1 MKIIRVDDYDAL
13 SNKAYEFF
21 IYTMNTIEK
30 PVFGLATGSTPKGL
44 YELLK
49 KDYIE
54 KKHTF
59 DHIRTFNLDEYVG
72 LSKDHAGSYYYYMY
86 ERFFK
91 PLELDEK
98 QVNVPNGLT
107 LNFDDEC
114 EGYEEKIIA
123 AGGIDLQFLGIGVNG
138 HIGFN
143 EPGTSFSSRT
153 HIVELTESTMEV
165 NSRFFETK
173 EEMPNKAITMG
184 IESIMESREIVLL
197 VNGEHKA
204 EALKQTI
211 EGKVTEEFPASVLQ
225 KHPHVTVI
233 ADADACKRLQVD

>member
-1 MKIIRVDDYDAL
+1 MRIIRVDDYEAL
-13 SNKAYEFF
+13 SKKAYEFF
-21 IYTMNTIEK
+21 IHTMRTIEQ

-44 YELLK
+44 YELLVN
-49 KDYIE
+49 DYIE
-54 KKHTF
+54 KKHKF
-59 DHIRTFNLDEYVG
+59 KQIQTFNLDEYVG
-72 LSKDHAGSYYYYMY
+72 LAKEHAGSYYYYMN

-107 LNFDDEC
+107 LNFDEEC
-114 EGYEEKIIA
+114 ERYEQRIVE

-143 EPGTSFSSRT
+143 EPGTPFTSRT
-153 HIVELTESTMEV
+153 HIVELTKSTMEV
-165 NSRFFETK
+165 NSRFFEAK

-184 IESIMESREIVLL
+184 IKSIMESKEIVLL

-211 EGKVTEEFPASVLQ
+211 EGDITEEFPASVLQ
-225 KHPHVTVI
+225 KHPHVTII
-233 ADADACKRLQVD
+233 ADKDACKKLQS

>member
-1 MKIIRVDDYDAL
+1 MKVIRVDDYEAL
-13 SNKAYEFF
+13 SKKAYEFF
-21 IYTMNTIEK
+21 IHTMNTNEQ

-44 YELLK
+44 YELLVDEYKQK
-49 KDYIE
+49 KQVFE
-54 KKHTF
+54 
-59 DHIRTFNLDEYVG
+59 HIQTFNLDEYVG
-72 LSKDHAGSYYYYMY
+72 LAKDHPGSYYYYMY
-86 ERFFK
+86 ERFFN
-91 PLELDEK
+91 PLNLDQK

-107 LNFDDEC
+107 PNFDEEC
-114 EGYEEKIIA
+114 ERYEQKIA
-123 AGGIDLQFLGIGVNG
+123 EAGGIDLQFLGIGVNG

-153 HIVELTESTMEV
+153 HIVELTKSTMEV

-184 IESIMESREIVLL
+184 IKSIMGSKEIVLL

-211 EGKVTEEFPASVLQ
+211 EGNVTEDFPASVLQ

-233 ADADACKRLQVD
+233 ADTDACKKLQAQ